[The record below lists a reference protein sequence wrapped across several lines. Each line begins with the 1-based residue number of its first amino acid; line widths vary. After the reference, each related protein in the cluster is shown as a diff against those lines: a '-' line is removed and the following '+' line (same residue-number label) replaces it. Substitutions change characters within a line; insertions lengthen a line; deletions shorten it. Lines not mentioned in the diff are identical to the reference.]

1 MISEFSNRKEEALKF
16 INFMFQ
22 KENQQIL
29 YEEGGYLPINIEV
42 YSDSSYIVKH
52 PELAKIQNLFSWARH
67 RPFLENYTRISE
79 VMSRYFHKALKN
91 EISVQEAL
99 ILASKQIHNGK
110 AIVK

>member
-1 MISEFSNRKEEALKF
+1 
-16 INFMFQ
+16 
-22 KENQQIL
+22 
-29 YEEGGYLPINIEV
+29 
-42 YSDSSYIVKH
+42 VKH
-52 PELAKIQNLFSWARH
+52 PELAKIRNLFLWARH